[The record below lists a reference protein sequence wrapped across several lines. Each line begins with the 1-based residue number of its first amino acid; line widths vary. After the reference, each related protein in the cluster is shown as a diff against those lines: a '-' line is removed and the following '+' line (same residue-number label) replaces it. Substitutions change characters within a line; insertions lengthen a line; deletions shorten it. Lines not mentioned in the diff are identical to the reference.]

1 MKKLLLISLL
11 VLLFSG
17 CNNENK
23 IKQITCL
30 EAIEKRQVVLI
41 SKSVSK
47 EQHRS
52 WSPVYFYKRSAYISN
67 GDRVYYVD
75 DVPENIWD
83 DYFEGKR
90 KGDTITFF

>member
-41 SKSVSK
+41 SKSVSI
-47 EQHRS
+47 EHRS
-52 WSPVYFYKRSAYISN
+52 WSPVYFYKRSAFISN
-67 GDRVYYVD
+67 GDKVYYVY

-83 DYFEGKR
+83 DYFEEKS